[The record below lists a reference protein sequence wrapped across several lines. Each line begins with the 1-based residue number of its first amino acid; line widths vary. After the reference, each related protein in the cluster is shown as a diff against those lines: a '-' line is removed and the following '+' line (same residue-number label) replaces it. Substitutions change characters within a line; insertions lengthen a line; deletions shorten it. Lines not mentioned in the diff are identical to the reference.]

1 MKNGKCFLK
10 GPIFIRIH
18 TKAPKRMIPQSNV
31 TQLLHEASN
40 GNRQSLD
47 QLLPLVYQELRSLAD
62 SFMRRERSSHTLQP
76 TALVHEAYIRLI
88 DQRNVNWEDRAHFM
102 SIAAETMRRILVN
115 HALAGNAAK
124 RGGKETKVSI
134 DEAIGFP
141 GGAEIDLVLLDEAL
155 TNLASFDPRQS
166 QIVELRFFGGLTV
179 KEVARVTNL
188 STATVER
195 EWRTAKAWLHDQ
207 IVRNDAE

>member
-1 MKNGKCFLK
+1 
-10 GPIFIRIH
+10 
-18 TKAPKRMIPQSNV
+18 MISQSNV
-31 TQLLHEASN
+31 TQLLHEVSN

-47 QLLPLVYQELRSLAD
+47 QLLPLVYNELRSLAD
-62 SFMRRERSSHTLQP
+62 SFMRRERGSHTLQP
-76 TALVHEAYIRLI
+76 TALVHEAYMRLI
-88 DQRNVNWEDRAHFM
+88 DQRNVNWENRAHFM

-115 HALAGNAAK
+115 HAHASNAAK

-134 DEAIGFP
+134 DEAMGFP
-141 GGAEIDLVLLDEAL
+141 GGTEIDLVLLDEAL

-179 KEVARVTNL
+179 KEVARVTDL

-207 IVRNDAE
+207 IVRNDVPD